1 MNLVAQL
8 ALGRI
13 AIGSVAVARPET
25 AVRFLKLD
33 AGGTGAPVYLTR
45 LAGVRDLAL
54 GVATLLAPRGAR
66 KALLGLGMAVD
77 GSDAYA
83 GYEAYRN
90 GTVPQSTAL
99 LLTAPAVAAVLA
111 GAVGMAEKKPGKS
124 PAREA

>member
-13 AIGSVAVARPET
+13 AIGSIAVARPEA

-33 AGGTGAPVYLTR
+33 AGGPGAPVYLTR

-54 GVATLLAPRGAR
+54 GVATLMAPKGAR
-66 KALLGLGMAVD
+66 KALLGLGIAVD

-83 GYEAYRN
+83 GYEAMRT
-90 GTVPQSTAL
+90 GVVPQTTGL
-99 LLTAPAVAAVLA
+99 MLTAPAVVAVLA
-111 GAVGMAEKKPGKS
+111 GAAGMAEKKPQKAQDG
-124 PAREA
+124 